1 MFKGEIIK
9 GYKILQ
15 DFTTAGG
22 GLSKWTFAEKDGKV
36 YFMKEFLSPKY
47 PTETAPGSPASK
59 ERKRK
64 ECEKFENHHRTL
76 MEQINEKCGIGGNLV
91 FTLDFFRSGSTYYKV
106 TEKID
111 VASLSTQEV
120 YRLPLAGKIL
130 ILKTIAHSLNILH
143 KAGIV
148 HGDLKPDNV
157 LIKQTRTNFYT
168 TKLIDFDNSY
178 FSGKPPEIHEEMVG
192 DMVFYSPELARY
204 IQGREKPE
212 NLTTKSDIFALGLL
226 YCIYLQGDLPD
237 FPKKFPYACLA
248 ANEGKELKLVDA
260 RLPNKLKKMVNQ
272 MLHYEPNQRP
282 DAEEIFD
289 LLKNLDLKKETE
301 LEKLEKEP
309 RKSYVETYWESKDKE
324 TVKAESDAKSST
336 LKMSFHKK
344 DEEEKNLEEKSKLKG
359 KGLKILKK

>member
-1 MFKGEIIK
+1 MLKGEIIN

-22 GLSKWTFAEKDGKV
+22 GLSKWSFAQKGDKV
-36 YFMKEFLSPKY
+36 YFIKEFLSPKY
-47 PTETAPGSPASK
+47 PTEGSPGSISSK

-64 ECEKFENHHRTL
+64 ECERFEQHHKAL
-76 MEQINEKCGIGGNLV
+76 MEQINEKCGVGGNLV

-111 VASLSTQEV
+111 VASLSTDEV
-120 YRLPLAGKIL
+120 YSLPLPNKIL

-157 LIKQTRTNFYT
+157 LIKQTRTSFYT

-178 FSGKPPEIHEEMVG
+178 FASKPPEIQEEVVG

-204 IQGREKPE
+204 VQEKEKAE

-226 YCIYLQGDLPD
+226 YCIYLQGDLPE
-237 FPKKFPYACLA
+237 FPKKYVYACSA
-248 ANEGKELKLVDA
+248 ANEGKELKLVDV
-260 RLPNKLKKMVNQ
+260 RLPNRLKKLINSM
-272 MLHYEPNQRP
+272 MSYTPEERP

-289 LLKNLDLKKETE
+289 FLKNLDLKKEEE
-301 LEKLEKEP
+301 LTRLEKEP
-309 RKSYVETYWESKDKE
+309 RKSYVESYWE
-324 TVKAESDAKSST
+324 T
-336 LKMSFHKK
+336 KK
-344 DEEEKNLEEKSKLKG
+344 DEEGEKKGGLKISFTKKEETKEEKSSKLKG
-359 KGLKILKK
+359 KGLDILKKE

>member
-1 MFKGEIIK
+1 MLKGEIIK

-22 GLSKWTFAEKDGKV
+22 GLSKWTFAEKEGKV

-47 PTETAPGSPASK
+47 PTDTAPGSAASK

-64 ECEKFENHHRTL
+64 ECEKFENHHKAL

-91 FTLDFFRSGSTYYKV
+91 CTLDFFRSGSTYYKV

-120 YRLPLAGKIL
+120 YRLPLANKIL

-178 FSGKPPEIHEEMVG
+178 FSSKPPEMHEEMVG

-204 IQGREKPE
+204 VQEREKPE
-212 NLTTKSDIFALGLL
+212 NLSTKSDIFALGLL
-226 YCIYLQGDLPD
+226 YCIYLQGDLPE
-237 FPKKFPYACLA
+237 FPKKYVYACLA
-248 ANEGKELKLVDA
+248 ANEGKELKLVGA
-260 RLPNKLKKMVNQ
+260 GLPNKLKRLVNQ
-272 MLHYEPNQRP
+272 MLQYEPCQRP

-289 LLKNLDLKKETE
+289 LLKNLDLKKEAE

-309 RKSYVETYWESKDKE
+309 RKSYVETYWESKELGKMEKE
-324 TVKAESDAKSST
+324 SKSTS
-336 LKMSFHKK
+336 LKISFYKK
-344 DEEEKNLEEKSKLKG
+344 DEKDSESDEKSKLKG
-359 KGLKILKK
+359 KGLKIVKKDE

>member
-1 MFKGEIIK
+1 MLKGEIIN
-9 GYKILQ
+9 GYRILQ

-22 GLSKWTFAEKDGKV
+22 GLSKWTFAQKGDKV

-47 PTETAPGSPASK
+47 PTEGSPGSVASK

-64 ECEKFENHHRTL
+64 ECERFEEHHKAL
-76 MEQINEKCGIGGNLV
+76 MEQINEKCGVGGNLV
-91 FTLDFFRSGSTYYKV
+91 FTLDFFRCGSTYYKV

-111 VASLSTQEV
+111 VASLSTDEV
-120 YRLPLAGKIL
+120 YSLPLPNKIL

-178 FSGKPPEIHEEMVG
+178 FSSKPPELQEEVVG

-204 IQGREKPE
+204 IQEKERSE

-226 YCIYLQGDLPD
+226 YCIYLQGDLPE
-237 FPKKFPYACLA
+237 FPKKYAYACLA
-248 ANEGKELKLVDA
+248 ANEGKELKLVDT
-260 RLPNKLKKMVNQ
+260 RLPNKLKRLINSMMSQ
-272 MLHYEPNQRP
+272 EASQRP

-289 LLKNLDLKKETE
+289 FLKNLDLKKEEE
-301 LEKLEKEP
+301 LTKLEKEP
-309 RKSYVETYWESKDKE
+309 RKSYVESYWEAKKEEDETKGSLKISFSKK
-324 TVKAESDAKSST
+324 
-336 LKMSFHKK
+336 
-344 DEEEKNLEEKSKLKG
+344 EEKTDEKTTSKLKG
-359 KGLKILKK
+359 KGLTILKKD